1 VDINSFQSEYTHNK
15 GTGTTKEEKTMWTKG
30 SLNINGTDCKF
41 WVKHFEEGSEVYG
54 INEGRISKLEIRV
67 NGKTTCNYDR
77 GWDIEPQDATTKK
90 AYAELLKRF
99 N

>member
-1 VDINSFQSEYTHNK
+1 
-15 GTGTTKEEKTMWTKG
+15 MWSKG
-30 SLNINGTDCKF
+30 SLNINGTEATYF
-41 WVKHFEEGSEVYG
+41 VKHFEESSEVYG

-77 GWDIEPQDATTKK
+77 GWDIEPKDETTRK
-90 AYAELLKRF
+90 AYEELIRRF